1 MKTKL
6 DEPNDILLTRWM
18 DGELDGKDLAHVDA
32 WVAEHPELLAERN
45 AVQAM
50 TASLKE
56 NIPASEEPPY
66 PDFFNHRILRTIE
79 EERLTGIEPTKET
92 PQKNTRNLWQWL
104 SLPIAAAAMAVCFY
118 WGAQTAT
125 PPTTQTATLAQN
137 SQNTSTE
144 DSSLHLASTVYTPD
158 SHVQADIFESDKAHA
173 TVIVLTGLQDIP
185 ADMEI
190 TGETIRKNPNGV
202 MVNTDHT
209 NYTY

>member
-18 DGELDGKDLAHVDA
+18 DGELDGKDLARVEA
-32 WVAEHPELLAERN
+32 WVAEHPELLAERD

-50 TASLKE
+50 SASLKE

-79 EERLTGIEPTKET
+79 EERLTAIEPTKET

-125 PPTTQTATLAQN
+125 PPTTQTAPPPRQKYSKYFN
-137 SQNTSTE
+137 
-144 DSSLHLASTVYTPD
+144 
-158 SHVQADIFESDKAHA
+158 
-173 TVIVLTGLQDIP
+173 
-185 ADMEI
+185 
-190 TGETIRKNPNGV
+190 
-202 MVNTDHT
+202 
-209 NYTY
+209 